1 MHWYMVQG
9 IRKLRKRKLL
19 QKMGK
24 QKEKVLILPIN
35 HHEVVGVKNIRRRI
49 YIIWINLQLK
59 QETKTQPN

>member
-1 MHWYMVQG
+1 MHWFMVQG

-35 HHEVVGVKNIRRRI
+35 HHEVVDVKNIRRRI

>member
-1 MHWYMVQG
+1 MHWFMVQG